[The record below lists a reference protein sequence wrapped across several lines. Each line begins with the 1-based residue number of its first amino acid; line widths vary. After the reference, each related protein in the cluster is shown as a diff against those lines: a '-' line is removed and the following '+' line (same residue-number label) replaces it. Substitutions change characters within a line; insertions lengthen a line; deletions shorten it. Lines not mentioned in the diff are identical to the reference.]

1 VKKKTTASLL
11 RGKAEA
17 VLRSRR
23 DGATPSA
30 DGGDTLRLLHELQ
43 VHQVELEM
51 QNEELQRTRAEVES
65 GLKLYADLFDFA
77 PVGYLRV
84 GVDGTILQANLFA
97 VHLLGFEQ
105 SSLVGRSFLSCVS
118 GSSRR
123 NVEEFVRQLNQSM
136 VRQTCEIELINQN
149 KTAVIVQLAGVINP
163 DKKSMVI
170 SLTDI
175 TESRHA
181 EERAR
186 RSESFLDS
194 ILENIPHLVFV
205 KDATNF
211 DYVKFNRAFEEF
223 WGVGRGEALGKS
235 DRALFGDA
243 QAEHFNE
250 QDREILRAGIMLD
263 IPEETVTTP
272 SGERRFLHT
281 KKINLPAAVGAPR
294 YLLGISEDITE
305 MKVTRDEREYFFN
318 HALDMLCIASVDGRF
333 LQVNPAFFTKL
344 GYSEQELHSRPFIEW
359 THPDDV
365 EATRQALESCT
376 MGMNVTSLENRCRCK
391 DGSYRHLLWSL
402 RVDPQ
407 SKRIYAV
414 AYDFTERREL
424 EAAVLR
430 ISAREQER
438 IARDLHD
445 GLGQVLIGIAFKSK
459 LLETMLNKGVVPTAA
474 MAADLVRYAN
484 EASVQARSLAYGL
497 DPIALRDG
505 LCAALENLARSTQ
518 ALFGVTCAVNARL
531 LREIEDNNLMSQLYR
546 IAQESITNA
555 VKHGQA
561 EKISLSL
568 HETDDELVL
577 TVTDNGRG
585 FPDKIKKTQGFG
597 LKIMEYRAK
606 AIGGALEIRS
616 GPHGGVS
623 VKCVVSKSTHP
634 TESGSASL
642 HTVHKS

>member
-1 VKKKTTASLL
+1 MKKKTPGSGL
-11 RGKAEA
+11 RGKAEK
-17 VLRSRR
+17 VVRSRH
-23 DGATPSA
+23 DAAAPTA
-30 DGGDTLRLLHELQ
+30 VNGDTLRILHELQ

-84 GVDGTILQANLFA
+84 SVDGDILQANLFA
-97 VHLLGFEQ
+97 AHLLGVER
-105 SSLVGRSFLSCVS
+105 SSLVGRSFFFWVS

-123 NVEEFVRQLNQSM
+123 SAEEFVRRLSLSM
-136 VRQTCEIELINQN
+136 VRQTCEIELINRN
-149 KTAVIVQLAGVINP
+149 KTVVIVQLAGVINP
-163 DKKSMVI
+163 DEKSMVI

-175 TESRHA
+175 TESRNA

-186 RSESFLDS
+186 RSEAFLDS

-205 KDATNF
+205 KDATHLG
-211 DYVKFNRAFEEF
+211 YVKLNRAFEQF
-223 WGVGRGEALGKS
+223 WGVGRGEALGRS
-235 DRALFGDA
+235 DRTLFGDA
-243 QAEHFNE
+243 QSAAFNE

-281 KKINLPAAVGAPR
+281 KKICLPSADGAPR
-294 YLLGISEDITE
+294 YLLGISEDITDIK
-305 MKVTRDEREYFFN
+305 MTRDEREYFFT
-318 HALDMLCIASVDGRF
+318 HALDMLCIASFEGKF
-333 LQVNPAFFTKL
+333 LQVNPAFSAKL
-344 GYSEQELHSRPFIEW
+344 GYSEQELLSHPFFEW
-359 THPDDV
+359 VHPDDV
-365 EATRQALESCT
+365 EATRRALGNCT
-376 MGMNVTSLENRCRCK
+376 LGRDVKSFENRYRCK
-391 DGSYRHLLWSL
+391 DGSYRHLLWSS

-407 SKRIYAV
+407 SSRIFAV

-459 LLETMLNKGVVPTAA
+459 LIENMLAKGVTPSAV

-505 LCAALENLARSTQ
+505 LYAALDNLARSTH
-518 ALFGVTCAVNARL
+518 ALFGVKCTVTACL
-531 LREIEDNNLMSQLYR
+531 LRDIEDNHTMSQLYR

-561 EKISLSL
+561 GKIALSL
-568 HETDDELVL
+568 NETDDELVL
-577 TVTDNGRG
+577 SVTDNGRG
-585 FPDKIKKTQGFG
+585 FPDDMKIGPGFG

-606 AIGGALEIRS
+606 AIGGALEIRP
-616 GPHGGVS
+616 GVNGGVT
-623 VKCVVSKSTHP
+623 VRCIVSKSTRTNP
-634 TESGSASL
+634 AS
-642 HTVHKS
+642 TGIAYDT